1 MFVPE
6 TVVMSEAVAQSLI
19 SALYRYYETPNH
31 KMTIGELYL
40 LMKLVLLKL
49 EDEMDNMGL
58 LDGLKTSLNE
68 H

>member
-40 LMKLVLLKL
+40 LLKLVLSKL
-49 EDEMDNMGL
+49 EDEMDEKGL

>member
-1 MFVPE
+1 MFVSE
-6 TVVMSEAVAQSLI
+6 TMVMSDAVAQSLI
-19 SALYRYYETPNH
+19 SALYQYYETPNH
-31 KMTIGELYL
+31 KMKIGELYL